1 MRELLSVIIAKQRR
15 GFSLFSPPALSIR
28 NWKMKDLLSK
38 KLKSPQATRNPHIDL
53 ENRIVPKGFMP
64 LIYIVGAIS
73 IILCIL
79 GV

>member
-1 MRELLSVIIAKQRR
+1 
-15 GFSLFSPPALSIR
+15 
-28 NWKMKDLLSK
+28 MKDLLSK
-38 KLKSPQATRNPHIDL
+38 KLKNPQAIRNPHIDL
-53 ENRIVPKGFMP
+53 ENRIVPKGFMT